1 VYTGRAYTRYKM
13 FSTDKEW
20 LPDSIFNVSLDD
32 RCILSGG
39 VEAVKQYITGEIKHL
54 TFIAC
59 LMF

>member
-1 VYTGRAYTRYKM
+1 M

-20 LPDSIFNVSLDD
+20 LPDSIFNVALDD
-32 RCILSGG
+32 RCLLSGG
-39 VEAVKQYITGEIKHL
+39 VEAVKQKITGEIKHL